1 MNLSVLSAR
10 LSAFWR
16 FGRSCHDPPVKPIS
30 LSTEASRELRTSSRE
45 LRTCRRVRFGAAGRL
60 AHRTCCIIEGEAEV
74 AALCERP
81 PGSGSPQSA
90 RWHQGRV
97 SRPEDGRTHWTVPR
111 CPWRPPY
118 ALTREVYKIEV
129 DIAEMEADAGRE
141 AWASPAP
148 GGFQTRGRGLT
159 LRSRFRNLRRPQIST
174 IPCVKPLI

>member
-45 LRTCRRVRFGAAGRL
+45 LRTCRRVRLGAAGRL

-97 SRPEDGRTHWTVPR
+97 SRPEDGRTHWTVPALSLAPAVCTNLGR
-111 CPWRPPY
+111 CC
-118 ALTREVYKIEV
+118 TR
-129 DIAEMEADAGRE
+129 
-141 AWASPAP
+141 
-148 GGFQTRGRGLT
+148 
-159 LRSRFRNLRRPQIST
+159 LRSILLRWRQMRGAGGMGKSRPWWISDKGARIDSSAADSALRRPQIS
-174 IPCVKPLI
+174 PYPV